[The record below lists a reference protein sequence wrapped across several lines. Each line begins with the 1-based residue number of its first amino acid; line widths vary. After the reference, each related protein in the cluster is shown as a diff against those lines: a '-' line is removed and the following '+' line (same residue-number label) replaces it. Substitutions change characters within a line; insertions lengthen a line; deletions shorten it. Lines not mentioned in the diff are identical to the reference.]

1 MHRPAFVACVVSI
14 GLHLAFLFL
23 LPSPAWQPLDA
34 PPPPTDVE
42 FVAVDIPE
50 RPTFTPPP
58 DPPAPTEP
66 PPPLDLPPE
75 PPTYDPSKIAQPD
88 MQRIDG
94 AIEAISEG
102 ASMRL
107 GMPALQLPTQQP
119 LEAAEEALPLPEP
132 DAKNVVAALLEPSP
146 LIPGRQEGAEKP
158 IGLEP
163 VPLGD
168 KPSPSRMGLPE
179 LDRTV
184 LAPPPSDTAPVQ
196 PPAAPA
202 EAHFGIEGPVAKR
215 EPLAQPD
222 PPQVIVPA
230 ESEISLKFWVRP
242 DGVVSRVLPV
252 RRGDAD
258 LEAAAIH
265 YIEGWR
271 FTPLPPHEPQAEQW
285 GTITVRFLPPGR

>member
-1 MHRPAFVACVVSI
+1 MRLPAVVACVVSI

-23 LPSPAWQPLDA
+23 LPSPAWQSLDE

-42 FVAVDIPE
+42 FVAVDIPA

-66 PPPLDLPPE
+66 PPPLNLPPE
-75 PPTYDPSKIAQPD
+75 APTYDPSKIAQLD
-88 MQRIDG
+88 MRRIDG
-94 AIEAISEG
+94 TLEAMSAG

-119 LEAAEEALPLPEP
+119 LEVPKEALPLPEL
-132 DAKNVVAALLEPSP
+132 DANNVVAALLEPSP
-146 LIPGRQEGAEKP
+146 LVPGRLEGAEKP
-158 IGLEP
+158 MGLDP
-163 VPLGD
+163 LPLGD
-168 KPSPSRMGLPE
+168 KPSPSRMGLPAP
-179 LDRTV
+179 DRAV
-184 LAPPPSDTAPVQ
+184 LAPPPAATAPIQ
-196 PPAAPA
+196 PPAVPA
-202 EAHFGIEGPVAKR
+202 KARFGIEGPVAKR
-215 EPLAQPD
+215 EPLAPPD

-252 RRGDAD
+252 RRGDAG
-258 LEAAAIH
+258 LEAAAIR

-271 FTPLPPHEPQAEQW
+271 FTPLPPHEQPVEQW